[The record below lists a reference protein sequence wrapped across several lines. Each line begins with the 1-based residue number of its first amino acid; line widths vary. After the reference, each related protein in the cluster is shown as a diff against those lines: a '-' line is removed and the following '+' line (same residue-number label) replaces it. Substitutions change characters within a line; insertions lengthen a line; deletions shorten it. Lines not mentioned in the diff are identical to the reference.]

1 VNDGHAV
8 GLVGRA
14 APPEHG
20 EAQVSAAPGPVGAS
34 EGALPKRKQQG
45 HLFRKYVVIFV
56 ALVTGALL
64 ASGLIEI
71 YFSFQENKQALVH
84 LQREKAA
91 SAAATI
97 EQFIREI
104 ERQIGWTIQPP
115 WAAGTATLDQRRND
129 YLRLLRQVPAVTE
142 VSYLSPTGIEE
153 VRISR
158 LAMNQAASGADLSA
172 EQKFREPKAGRIYY
186 SPVYFRNESEPY
198 MTIALPENGQEPGVT
213 VAEVNLKFI
222 WDVVSKIKVG
232 HAGYAYVVDSE
243 GHLIAH
249 PDISLVLQ
257 KMDVSTLPQVA
268 EARSG
273 TPSAGEDRDEAIIAV
288 DPQGRQV
295 LTAHQL
301 VDPPGWAVF
310 VDQPVQEAF
319 APLMSSVMRTALLIL
334 GGIGL
339 SVLASLFLA
348 RRMVRP
354 IHALQLGA
362 ARIGAGALDQRI
374 DVRTGDELEA
384 LAEDFNRMT
393 GQLRE
398 SYANLERK
406 VEERTQDLAES
417 LQQQTATAD
426 VLKLIS
432 RSAFDLQAVLDTL
445 IENAARLCG
454 AEHGSIM
461 RVEGDRLRLA
471 AAYGVPYN
479 SGDPA
484 PPHLRDGLPFTRGS
498 VAGRVALERRPVQIA
513 DVAADPEFK
522 VQAVVD
528 AGRHTTLGVP
538 LLREGVLIGVIMLFK
553 NEVQPFTDKQIE
565 LVSTFADQAVIAIE
579 NARLFQEIEEKSQAL
594 EVASRHK
601 SEFLANMSHELR
613 TPLNAVIG
621 YSEMLQEEAED
632 LGQEDF
638 IPDLQKINA
647 AGKHLL
653 GLINDIL
660 DLSKVEA
667 GKMELYLE
675 TFSVPTLVRDV
686 TAIVHPLVEK
696 NANALQVQCADDLGN
711 MHADLTKVRQALFN
725 LLSNACKFTEQGTI
739 ALDAAREAVDGA
751 DWLVFRVSDTGIGM
765 TPEQMGRLF
774 EAFSQADAST
784 TRKYGGTGL
793 GLAISRKFCQMMGG
807 DITVESEYG
816 KGSTFT
822 IQLPAEVADPRA
834 APPAEQAPEVALPA
848 AEEPVAPEPN
858 GASRILVIDD
868 DATVRDLMQRFLG
881 AQGYLV
887 ALAAGGEEGLRLA
900 RELRPDAITL
910 DVLMPGMD
918 GWAVLTALKA
928 ESELADIPVIMLTI
942 VDNKN
947 LGYTLG
953 AADFVTKPIDRAR
966 LASVLRKHLRDRPTS
981 PVLVVDDDEETRDML
996 RRTVSAEGWTVSEA
1010 ENGRVALQRMAEI
1023 QPGVIL
1029 LDLMMPEMDG
1039 FEFVVELRKHP
1050 RWHSIPVVVITAKD
1064 LTVEDRRRLNGYVQK
1079 IVQKGAYSREALLAE
1094 VRELVAACAQP
1105 KTPSKA

>member
-1 VNDGHAV
+1 MNDGHAV
-8 GLVGRA
+8 ELVGRP

-20 EAQVSAAPGPVGAS
+20 EAQVSAAPGPIGAS
-34 EGALPKRKQQG
+34 EGAMPKRKRQG

-64 ASGLIEI
+64 TSGLVEI

-172 EQKFREPKAGRIYY
+172 EQKFREPKVGRIYY

-198 MTIALPENGQEPGVT
+198 MTIAIPENGQEPGVT

-257 KMDVSTLPQVA
+257 KLDVSTLPQVT

-273 TPSAGEDRDEAIIAV
+273 APPPGEERDEAIIAV

-295 LTAHQL
+295 LTAHQT

-319 APLMSSVMRTALLIL
+319 APLMSSVLRTALLIL

-339 SVLASLFLA
+339 SVLVSLFFA

-354 IHALQLGA
+354 IHALQVGA
-362 ARIGAGALDQRI
+362 ARIGTGALDQRI
-374 DVRTGDELEA
+374 EVRTGDELEA
-384 LAEDFNRMT
+384 LAEEFNRMT

-406 VEERTQDLAES
+406 VDERTLDLAES
-417 LQQQTATAD
+417 LEQQTATSE
-426 VLKLIS
+426 VLKIIS
-432 RSAFDLQAVLDTL
+432 RSAFDLQTVLDTL
-445 IENAARLCG
+445 IENATRLCG
-454 AEHGSIM
+454 AENGIIM
-461 RVEGDRLRLA
+461 RLEGDVYRPA
-471 AAYGVPYN
+471 AFCGASPGIEFLEQHPIRP
-479 SGDPA
+479 G
-484 PPHLRDGLPFTRGS
+484 RGTL
-498 VAGRVALERRPVQIA
+498 AGRVALEHRPIQLQ
-513 DVAADPEFK
+513 DVLEDPEYQWHDF
-522 VQAVVD
+522 QRQL
-528 AGRHTTLGVP
+528 GTRTILGVP
-538 LLREGVLIGVIMLFK
+538 ILREGSPIGVIIIWRT
-553 NEVQPFTDKQIE
+553 EVQPFTDKQVD
-565 LVSTFADQAVIAIE
+565 LVTTFADQAVIAIE
-579 NARLFQEIEEKSQAL
+579 NVRLFQEIEEKSQAL

-667 GKMELYLE
+667 GKMDLYLE
-675 TFSVPTLVRDV
+675 SFSVPTLVRDV

-696 NANALQVQCADDLGN
+696 NANGLEVHCADELGS

-725 LLSNACKFTEQGTI
+725 LLSNASKFTDHGTI
-739 ALDAAREAVDGA
+739 TLDAAREAVDGT

-765 TPEQMGRLF
+765 TAEQMGRLF

-816 KGSTFT
+816 HGSTFT
-822 IQLPAEVADPRA
+822 IRLPAEVADPRET
-834 APPAEQAPEVALPA
+834 PPVEQAPEVAPPV
-848 AEEPVAPEPN
+848 AEEPVAPQSN
-858 GASRILVIDD
+858 GTSSILVIDD
-868 DATVRDLMQRFLG
+868 DATVRDLMQRFLS
-881 AQGYLV
+881 AQGYHV
-887 ALAAGGEEGLRLA
+887 ALATGA
-900 RELRPDAITL
+900 
-910 DVLMPGMD
+910 
-918 GWAVLTALKA
+918 
-928 ESELADIPVIMLTI
+928 
-942 VDNKN
+942 
-947 LGYTLG
+947 LG
-953 AADFVTKPIDRAR
+953 AADFVTKPIDRNR
-966 LASVLRKHLRDRPTS
+966 LASVLRKHLRDRPSST
-981 PVLVVDDDEETRDML
+981 VLVIDDDPETRDML
-996 RRTVSAEGWTVSEA
+996 RRTVSGEGWTVSEA
-1010 ENGRVALQRMAEI
+1010 ENGRVALQRMAEL

-1039 FEFVVELRKHP
+1039 FDFVVELRKHP
-1050 RWHSIPVVVITAKD
+1050 QWRTIPVVVITAKD
-1064 LTVEDRRRLNGYVQK
+1064 LSVADRRRLNGYVQK

-1094 VRELVAACAQP
+1094 VRELVAACAHP